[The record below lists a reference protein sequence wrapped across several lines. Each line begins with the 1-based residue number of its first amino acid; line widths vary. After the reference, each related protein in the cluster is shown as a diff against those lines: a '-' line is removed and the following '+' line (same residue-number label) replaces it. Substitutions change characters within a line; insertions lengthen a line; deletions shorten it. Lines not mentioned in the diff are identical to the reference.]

1 VRGLGVLLGVAVLA
15 GLVAVSGT
23 AHPRDGGV
31 PAEAAFR
38 LADGSAGCVY
48 ADGRI
53 ACRADRMREAVVLA
67 ADGATSVGGL
77 PVSWTRETTVLRP
90 TESWWHG
97 DLTCRVAERR
107 LVCASLAGGTL
118 AVTTPTTTRR

>member
-1 VRGLGVLLGVAVLA
+1 VRGLGVLLGVAALA

-23 AHPRDGGV
+23 AQPRDGGV

-48 ADGRI
+48 VDGRM
-53 ACRADRMREAVVLA
+53 ACRTERMSEAVVLA
-67 ADGATSVGGL
+67 PDGAISVGSL
-77 PVSWTRETTVLRP
+77 PVSWTSETTVLRP

-97 DLTCRVAERR
+97 DFTCRVAERR
-107 LVCASLAGGTL
+107 LVCGTLSGGTL
-118 AVTTPTTTRR
+118 AVTAPLEPR